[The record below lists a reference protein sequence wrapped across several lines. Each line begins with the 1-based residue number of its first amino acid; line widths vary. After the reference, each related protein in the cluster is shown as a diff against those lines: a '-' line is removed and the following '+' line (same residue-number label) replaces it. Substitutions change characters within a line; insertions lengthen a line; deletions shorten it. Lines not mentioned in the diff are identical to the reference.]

1 MLLLYTPKPGL
12 DARVP
17 IIPFGDL
24 DIELPLYHSVQAG
37 FPSPADDHVEA
48 VLNLQELLVKDT
60 ACTFMV
66 RVEGESMIGAG
77 IHPGDIMVVDRS
89 IEAAH
94 GDVVVAFINS
104 EYTVKR
110 LCKQRNRIEL
120 QPENPAFDPIIVEND
135 DELII
140 WGVVTTS
147 LRMLRKP

>member
-1 MLLLYTPKPGL
+1 MLLFYTPRQGL

-17 IIPFGDL
+17 IIPVGEI
-24 DIELPLYHSVQAG
+24 DIELPLFHSIQAG
-37 FPSPADDHVEA
+37 FPSPADDHAEA

-110 LCKQRNRIEL
+110 LCRQHGYIEL
-120 QPENPAFDPIIVEND
+120 RPENPDFEPIIVSIG